1 MTLKI
6 FIGNCP
12 INLTFFIYKM
22 STTSKV
28 LKSLSIIT
36 AAASVTVASTQI
48 ANAGKKD
55 MEKCY
60 GVVKAG
66 QNDCASSDGAHSCA
80 GGAKSDST
88 WYRMDSST

>member
-1 MTLKI
+1 
-6 FIGNCP
+6 
-12 INLTFFIYKM
+12 M

-80 GGAKSDST
+80 GGAKSDSLGT
-88 WYRMDSST
+88 EWILLPKGTCDRITNGSTKPKN